1 MVNTKENLT
10 RVLNTDYNRYLGMLD
25 DDNDIYR
32 ESDEGSRD
40 AIESIARTFNIE
52 LIKEQIIAFQNR

>member
-52 LIKEQIIAFQNR
+52 LIKE